1 MIFKAACVAGS
12 AIVGLI
18 AGIGPADAHWQYTKW
33 GMSAEQLLSASEG
46 SATVG
51 SGVKSVQG
59 DAVKGASG
67 RYATGSYN
75 FDADFWFGA
84 SGLSMVSLKMR
95 DNVQCL
101 GLQRDLLA
109 KYGEPVEKTGGAVQ
123 RRMWPDKAANNRVVL
138 ITTDLNF
145 CELQYAPLV
154 SEASSGL

>member
-1 MIFKAACVAGS
+1 MLSSKRAWQIVLVAMAGAAA
-12 AIVGLI
+12 
-18 AGIGPADAHWQYTKW
+18 PAEAHWQYSRW
-33 GMSAEQLLSASEG
+33 GMTPDQLITASAGAAVQ
-46 SATVG
+46 G
-51 SGVKSVQG
+51 SGATSAQG
-59 DAVKGASG
+59 NAVMGAQG
-67 RYATGSYN
+67 RYTTGIYN

-84 SGLSMVSLKMR
+84 SGLSMVSLKLR

-123 RRMWPDKAANNRVVL
+123 RRMWPDKTANNRVVL

-154 SEASSGL
+154 SGAGAGL